1 MLSLLHTLSP
11 LGTDKDPHFP
21 AEETEAWGGVVIL
34 VMYPTVVIF
43 AQGWYLLGS
52 KTDKQD
58 ISFTEDLWLHVPSPR
73 CGNTLPAESG
83 WSDGRGFPGSHLQT
97 DPATPKEGK
106 QPTLEICRGKAQV
119 TLSYEPSLLTK
130 KKTKVF

>member
-1 MLSLLHTLSP
+1 MLSLLHTLSH

-83 WSDGRGFPGSHLQT
+83 WSDGRGISRKSFTNRSSHPQ
-97 DPATPKEGK
+97 
-106 QPTLEICRGKAQV
+106 RGKTAN
-119 TLSYEPSLLTK
+119 P
-130 KKTKVF
+130 